1 MEQQLTKEE
10 VQQHIKSAYDSV
22 DLINRLR
29 EKQTLTS
36 DEASSLQRNIDH
48 LKIMMGKDWFA
59 SGLKAAQKKEINT
72 IIA

>member
-29 EKQTLTS
+29 EKQSITN
-36 DEASSLQRNIDH
+36 DEASNLQRNIDH
-48 LKIMMGKDWFA
+48 LKIMMGKDWFV
-59 SGLKAAQKKEINT
+59 SGLKVAQKKEINT

>member
-29 EKQTLTS
+29 EKQSLTK
-36 DEASSLQRNIDH
+36 DEKGSLQRNIDH
-48 LKIMMGKDWFA
+48 LKIMMGKDWFV
-59 SGLKAAQKKEINT
+59 SGLKVAQKKEINT
-72 IIA
+72 IIS